1 MKPTLRGSKPF
12 CISGLFLV
20 VTGLAAAADQQ
31 TIRAVLQ
38 PVNERKPAPEFAL
51 KDAKGK
57 TVKLKNYRGKVLLLD
72 FWATWCGGCKE
83 EIPWFAKFQRTYGA
97 KGFAV
102 VGVSV
107 DEGGWGVLKPFLTD
121 NKVPY
126 RMLLG
131 DDLTMQHYGIKNLP
145 DTFLID
151 KKGRV
156 AAAYTAGLVN
166 REDVETNIKA
176 ILASH

>member
-1 MKPTLRGSKPF
+1 MNTTLLASKLF
-12 CISGLFLV
+12 LISGLFLLV
-20 VTGLAAAADQQ
+20 PALAAAAEQ
-31 TIRAVLQ
+31 TMIRAALQ
-38 PVNERKPAPEFAL
+38 PEDQRKLAPEFTL

-57 TVKLKNYRGKVLLLD
+57 TVKLKNYRGKAILLD

-83 EIPWFAKFQRTYGA
+83 EIPWFAEFQKRYGA

-107 DEGGWGVLKPFLTD
+107 DEGGWKVLKPFLAE

-131 DDLTMQHYGIKNLP
+131 NDAMMQSYRITNLP

-151 KKGRV
+151 KHGKI

-166 REDVETNIKA
+166 REDIETNIKA
-176 ILASH
+176 ILTAH